1 MKDAGSA
8 AAGAASVLSDAKDA
22 AEDAVKVVKDAADR
36 TRDRAA
42 ELGGQA
48 YARGK
53 DVALRLGEEPVTTAL
68 IAGTIGI
75 AIGYLLARR

>member
-1 MKDAGSA
+1 MKDLSSATASA
-8 AAGAASVLSDAKDA
+8 ASALGDAKDA
-22 AEDAVKVVKDAADR
+22 AADTVKVVKDAADR
-36 TRDRAA
+36 TRERAT

-53 DVALRLGEEPVTTAL
+53 DMALRLGEEPVTTAL
-68 IAGTIGI
+68 IAGGIGL